1 MKILQ
6 VSAGSVSALLL
17 IVLMVS
23 SASAVPLLSV
33 GSNANYQLNAS
44 IQSSQSCSASFPAS
58 AQINYTQLACG
69 PYRPM
74 TLVEIVDN
82 GTCTQAQA
90 GFSCFYN
97 SPYYYPTYVSVGT
110 TVMWFNRG
118 TLTHT
123 ATSVNM
129 PHTFDSGPLAH
140 DASYLFT
147 FTTPGNYNYSDTLHP
162 WLHGTVIVSS
172 YQPIPTPI
180 ASSFMPTISFAGSLN
195 WTVNGLDNHVAV
207 LNVSHQVSIIASAMG
222 FSFTPVTETGSF
234 PQSVDL
240 STRVE
245 SPGTATSVILT
256 IAQRMLAYLGSYGY
270 YGYGYG
276 YSPILSQ
283 LLLDQKPVYT
293 FWWVNG
299 PLTNGQPV
307 QILTGYS
314 SVSGSETVN
323 LGPGNNHNAWIVDS
337 EISQSLSTVTPPIG
351 GAGGST
357 DSHLKLDLR
366 FDYDQ
371 ASDLLLH
378 SSAVV
383 SAQSTQ
389 IQNYN
394 PGDFLSGPS
403 GYFPVSDSIT
413 VTHHMDASIPVT
425 LQLKSTN
432 LDLSKR
438 TPAGSI
444 GNGQTSTGGPG
455 GSSGTSSL
463 PPSISL
469 WIYAGIG
476 IASAGVVGTLAWL
489 LRRRARGRAPMTQ
502 PRPLPGASP
511 MVTGP

>member
-1 MKILQ
+1 
-6 VSAGSVSALLL
+6 
-17 IVLMVS
+17 
-23 SASAVPLLSV
+23 
-33 GSNANYQLNAS
+33 
-44 IQSSQSCSASFPAS
+44 
-58 AQINYTQLACG
+58 
-69 PYRPM
+69 M

-97 SPYYYPTYVSVGT
+97 SPYYYPTYISIGT

-118 TLTHT
+118 SLLHT
-123 ATSVNM
+123 ATSVSN
-129 PHTFDSGPLAH
+129 PPSFNSGALAH

-147 FTTPGNYNYSDTLHP
+147 FTSAGIYNYSDTFHP
-162 WLHGTVIVSS
+162 WLHGAVIVSS

-180 ASSFMPTISFAGSLN
+180 ASSFTPTISFAGSLN
-195 WTVNGLDNHVAV
+195 WTVNGLDNSVAV
-207 LNVSHQVSIIASAMG
+207 LTVSHQVSIIVSASG

-234 PQSVDL
+234 PQSINL

-245 SPGTATSVILT
+245 SPGTATSVILS
-256 IAQRMLAYLGSYGY
+256 IAQRMLAYLGSSGY

-276 YSPILSQ
+276 YSPVLSQ
-283 LLLDQKPVYT
+283 LLSDQKEVYT

-299 PLTNGQPV
+299 PLANGQPV
-307 QILTGYS
+307 EILTGYS
-314 SVSGSETVN
+314 SVSGSEMVN
-323 LGPGNNHNAWIVDS
+323 LGPGNNRNAWIVDS

-357 DSHLKLDLR
+357 DSHFKLDLR

-371 ASDLLLH
+371 ASDLLLR
-378 SSAVV
+378 SNAVV
-383 SAQSTQ
+383 SVQSTQ

-403 GYFPVSDSIT
+403 GYFPVSDPVT
-413 VTHHMDASIPVT
+413 VTHHMDASIPVA

-444 GNGQTSTGGPG
+444 GNGQTSTGGTG

-463 PPSISL
+463 PPAISL

-476 IASAGVVGTLAWL
+476 IAGAGVVGTLAWL
-489 LRRRARGRAPMTQ
+489 VRRRSRIRAPMEQ
-502 PRPLPGASP
+502 PGPLPGASP
-511 MVTGP
+511 LVTGP